1 MLRVHAAR
9 PPGFGSAS
17 ESLSGSASDVKA
29 VWLYARCVT
38 IQPAPSLADVA
49 RHAGVSL
56 STASRALNNAY
67 GVSAGT
73 RARVM
78 ESAHAL
84 DFVVSPDARRLAT
97 GTTGRVA
104 LVVPHLE
111 RWFFGQITAGIERVL
126 SQADLDVLLYH
137 VDDEQHRREFLAR
150 LPARRKVDA
159 VVVVAFPLTEEDRA
173 RLEKIGA
180 KIVAAGARSDAYP
193 SVGIDDYAAGRL
205 AMDHLLS
212 LGHTRIAMIALRNPD
227 QPDWSTD
234 RDRAQ
239 AYRDALSEHG
249 LPSDP
254 DLVREIELV
263 PADAARAIKDILDT
277 AAEPPTAVYTHADE
291 LAFGVLR
298 ALRNCGHRVPDDIS
312 VVSIDDH
319 PMAELLDL
327 TTVEQDVRAQ
337 GATAG
342 RLVLQ
347 ELGLEPADPGLAA
360 TAPVRLIRRSS
371 TGRAR
376 TPAR

>member
-1 MLRVHAAR
+1 MTIHAA
-9 PPGFGSAS
+9 A
-17 ESLSGSASDVKA
+17 
-29 VWLYARCVT
+29 
-38 IQPAPSLADVA
+38 SLADVA
-49 RHAGVSL
+49 RRAGVSL

-67 GVSAGT
+67 GVSVGT
-73 RARVM
+73 RARVL

-104 LVVPHLE
+104 LVVPHLD
-111 RWFFGQITAGIERVL
+111 RWFFGQITSGIERVL
-126 SQADLDVLLYH
+126 SQANLDVLLYH
-137 VDDEQHRREFLAR
+137 VDDEQHRREFLTK

-159 VVVVAFPLTEEDRA
+159 VVIVAFPVTEEDQT

-180 KIVAAGARSDAYP
+180 KIVAAGSRSNAYP

-239 AYRDALSEHG
+239 AYRDALNEHG
-249 LPSDP
+249 LPMDP
-254 DLVREIELV
+254 DLVREVELV
-263 PADAARAIKDILDT
+263 PADAAEAIGDILDT

-298 ALRNCGHRVPDDIS
+298 ILRNRGHRVPEDIS
-312 VVSIDDH
+312 VIGIDDH

-327 TTVEQDVRAQ
+327 TTIAQDVRAQ

-347 ELGLEPADPGLAA
+347 ALGLEPADPGIA
-360 TAPVRLIRRSS
+360 TTYPISLILRSS

-376 TPAR
+376 TTAL

>member
-1 MLRVHAAR
+1 M
-9 PPGFGSAS
+9 
-17 ESLSGSASDVKA
+17 
-29 VWLYARCVT
+29 T
-38 IQPAPSLADVA
+38 IQPATSLADVA

-73 RARVM
+73 RARVV

-173 RLEKIGA
+173 RLAKIGA

-212 LGHTRIAMIALRNPD
+212 LGHTRIAMIALHNH
-227 QPDWSTD
+227 WSTD

-239 AYRDALSEHG
+239 AYRDALSDHG

-291 LAFGVLR
+291 LSFGVLR

-327 TTVEQDVRAQ
+327 TTVAQDVRAQ
-337 GATAG
+337 GAAAG

-376 TPAR
+376 TTDR